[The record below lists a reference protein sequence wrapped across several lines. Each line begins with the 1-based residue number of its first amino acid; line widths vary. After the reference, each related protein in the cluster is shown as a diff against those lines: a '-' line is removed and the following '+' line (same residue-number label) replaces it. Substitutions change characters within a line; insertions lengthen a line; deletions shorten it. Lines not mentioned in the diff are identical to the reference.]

1 MKLLAFLVAAGVTL
15 AVFLGV
21 SLAYRG
27 DAPRDAPADGP
38 YRGSEPPGTHPLPD
52 FVLRDYEGETV
63 RSTDLEQGVF
73 ALTFLDAQCDESC
86 PIIAA
91 QIGQTF
97 SEMPDAL
104 RSQVD
109 AIALSTDPAED
120 TPEAVRDFL
129 RRTRAEGSLRYLTS
143 PAETLERLWSEFKI
157 LSSTE
162 SGHDALHSAPVRIYA
177 NGLWVATLHPGVD
190 LTNENLLHD
199 LRVAVDRS
207 KEGQ

>member
-1 MKLLAFLVAAGVTL
+1 MKLLVFLGAAGVAL
-15 AVFLGV
+15 AVLLAL

-27 DAPRDAPADGP
+27 ESPAIAPSAGP

-63 RSTDLEQGVF
+63 RSDDLRQGVF

-97 SEMPDAL
+97 SAMPRAL
-104 RSQVD
+104 RSKVD
-109 AIALSTDPAED
+109 AVAVSTDPAED
-120 TPEAVRDFL
+120 TPEAVRNFL

-143 PAETLERLWSEFKI
+143 PAAALERLWSEFKI

-162 SGHDALHSAPVRIYA
+162 SGEDALHSAPVRIYA
-177 NGLWVATLHPGVD
+177 NGLWVATLHPGID

-199 LRVAVDRS
+199 LRVAVERS
-207 KEGQ
+207 KEGE